1 MEFDVRERWGRQPL
15 WARWVLGV
23 YLMGFLV
30 GFGSHAA
37 DLARGGIHAYA
48 GFPQVPFQ
56 VFFVGLVVL
65 DPLVAVMVAL
75 MRREGVWLAVAVMV
89 VDVCANWWGNRHWL
103 RDDPGQLAGLLP
115 LTLFGVFVIASWL
128 PLRRAIAKALSGP
141 SPERDSREKGTFVS
155 H

>member
-1 MEFDVRERWGRQPL
+1 M
-15 WARWVLGV
+15 WARRVLVV
-23 YLMGFLV
+23 YLIGFLV

-65 DPLVAVMVAL
+65 DPLVVVMVGL
-75 MRREGVWLAVAVMV
+75 LRREGIRLAGAVMV

-103 RDDPGQLAGLLP
+103 RDDPGQLLGLLP

-128 PLRRAIAKALSGP
+128 PLRRAVANALPGP
-141 SPERDSREKGTFVS
+141 SPERYAVAP
-155 H
+155 

>member
-1 MEFDVRERWGRQPL
+1 M
-15 WARWVLGV
+15 V
-23 YLMGFLV
+23 YLIGFLV
-30 GFGSHAA
+30 GFGSHVA

-65 DPLVAVMVAL
+65 DPLVVVMVGL
-75 MRREGVWLAVAVMV
+75 MRRAGIRLAGVVMV

-103 RDDPGQLAGLLP
+103 RDDPGQLLGLLP

-128 PLRRAIAKALSGP
+128 PLHRAVANALSEP
-141 SPERDSREKGTFVS
+141 SPERNSREKGTFVRP
-155 H
+155 